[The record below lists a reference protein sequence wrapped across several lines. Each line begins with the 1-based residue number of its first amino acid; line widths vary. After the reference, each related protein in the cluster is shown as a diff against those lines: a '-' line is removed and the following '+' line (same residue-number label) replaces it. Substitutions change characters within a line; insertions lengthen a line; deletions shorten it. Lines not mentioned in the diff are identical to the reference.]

1 VHRKWVVGAQATDTE
16 QPGPPRG
23 EGGSGILTDA
33 VDAARTEI
41 GNQELPWIFLVKSGP
56 MERIL
61 LTHYVRERG
70 APLELTRDMMGELT
84 NGRLAVFARS
94 RETLG
99 TPNTFEQAVID
110 LSAAGGGTLDSFHG
124 ASSPDLNGVG
134 EAGAVWDGRLDVAAD
149 GSWTFVGTVSLTDT
163 WDFDARQWG
172 FRGAELVNR
181 VAAGALWGTPFR
193 ITSTRVPVSVSS
205 TSGVATFDYNRLPRG
220 GRPSSFDLAT
230 GAPFVWVWGVSGGVL
245 TIFTG
250 DFFPHPNQGS
260 RRP

>member
-1 VHRKWVVGAQATDTE
+1 
-16 QPGPPRG
+16 
-23 EGGSGILTDA
+23 
-33 VDAARTEI
+33 
-41 GNQELPWIFLVKSGP
+41 

-84 NGRLAVFARS
+84 DGILDIGDRS
-94 RETLG
+94 RRAPE
-99 TPNTFEQAVID
+99 TPNSFEQGILD
-110 LSAAGGGTLDSFHG
+110 LAAAGGGVREHFHG
-124 ASSPDLNGVG
+124 GSSPDLNGVG
-134 EAGAVWDGRLDVAAD
+134 EAGAVWDGRLEVAPD
-149 GSWTFVGTVSLTDT
+149 GSWTFDGTVSLTDT

-181 VAAGALWGTPFR
+181 VGGGALWGTPFS
-193 ITSTRVPVSVSS
+193 ITSVRVPVSVSS
-205 TSGVATFDYNRLPRG
+205 ASSTSGAATFDYNRLPRG